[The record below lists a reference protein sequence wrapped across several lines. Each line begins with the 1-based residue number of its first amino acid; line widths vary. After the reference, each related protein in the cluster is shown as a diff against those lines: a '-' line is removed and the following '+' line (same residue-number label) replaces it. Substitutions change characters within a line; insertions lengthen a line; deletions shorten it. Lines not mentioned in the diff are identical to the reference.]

1 MLPVAIEAVDIA
13 VLRDLIVNGVREGKT
28 IEYKREMP
36 GAADSAAVKFLAT
49 VSSFANTAGGDIL
62 LGVEANDGV
71 PVALPGIE
79 IDNPDGETLRLEHVL
94 RNGLEPRL
102 PQVDIQPVMIED
114 KRYVLVVRVARSWI
128 APHRVI
134 KNSKFYARNSAGR
147 YELDVGELRTAF
159 TMSETIAARIR
170 DFRTERIA
178 RIHSRQTPVSLNP
191 GGCMVVHVLP
201 LGAFTGATTIDIAAY
216 EISTNRIRPMGASG
230 WNWRINLDGV
240 VTFTGHDTTPSHA
253 YAQIFRT
260 GSVESACVLGIHND
274 RMFIPGMG
282 YEKEIMDCLADYI
295 EFAREFAIEP
305 PYFLFLSF
313 IGVRGYTLAVER
325 GLQWPRYVRTLQE
338 DMIILPEVVVSD
350 RDEQPHQLLKPVFDM
365 VWNAFGFIRSF
376 NYDDQGRWVGR

>member
-216 EISTNRIRPMGASG
+216 ETSTNRIRPMGASG
-230 WNWRINLDGV
+230 WNSRINLDGV
-240 VTFTGHDTTPSHA
+240 VTFTGQDTTPSHA

-260 GSVESACVLGIHND
+260 GSIESACVLGIHND
-274 RMFIPGMG
+274 RMFIPGVG
-282 YEKEIMDCLADYI
+282 YEKEIMDCLANYI
-295 EFAREFAIEP
+295 EFTREFAIEP

-313 IGVRGYTLAVER
+313 VGVRGYTLAVDR
-325 GLQWPRYVRTLQE
+325 GMLWPRSVRTLQE

-376 NYDDQGRWVGR
+376 NYDDQGRWIGR

>member
-1 MLPVAIEAVDIA
+1 MLPVAIKAVDVA
-13 VLRDLIVNGVREGKT
+13 VLRDLIANGVREGKT

-36 GAADSAAVKFLAT
+36 GTADSDVGGFLAT
-49 VSSFANTAGGDIL
+49 ISSLGNTEGGDIL

-71 PVALPGIE
+71 PVGLPGIE

-94 RNGLEPRL
+94 LNGLDPRL
-102 PQVDIQPVMIED
+102 PRVDIQPVRIED

-128 APHRVI
+128 APHRVT
-134 KNSKFYARNSAGR
+134 KNRKFYARNSAGR

-178 RIHSRQTPVSLNP
+178 RIHSRQTLVSLNP

-216 EISTNRIRPMGASG
+216 ETSTNRIRPMGASG

-240 VTFTGHDTTPSHA
+240 VTFTGHDTTPSHG

-282 YEKEIMDCLADYI
+282 YEKEIMNCLADYI

-313 IGVRGYTLAVER
+313 VGVRGYTLAVDR
-325 GLQWPRYVRTLQE
+325 GMLWPRSVRTLQE

-376 NYDDQGRWVGR
+376 NYDDQGRWIGR

>member
-13 VLRDLIVNGVREGKT
+13 VLRDLIVNGIRERKT

-36 GAADSAAVKFLAT
+36 GAADSAAVRFLAT

-201 LGAFTGATTIDIAAY
+201 LGAFTGATTIDIVAY
-216 EISTNRIRPMGASG
+216 ETSTNRIRPMGASG

-240 VTFTGHDTTPSHA
+240 VTFTGHDTTPSHG

-282 YEKEIMDCLADYI
+282 YEKEIMNCLADYI

-313 IGVRGYTLAVER
+313 VGVRGYTLAVDR
-325 GLQWPRYVRTLQE
+325 GMLWPRSVRTLQE

-376 NYDDQGRWVGR
+376 NYDDQGRWIGR

>member
-1 MLPVAIEAVDIA
+1 MLPVAIKAVDVA
-13 VLRDLIVNGVREGKT
+13 VLRDLIANGVREGKT

-36 GAADSAAVKFLAT
+36 GTADSDVGGFLAT
-49 VSSFANTAGGDIL
+49 ISSLGNTEGGDIL

-71 PVALPGIE
+71 PVGLPGIE

-94 RNGLEPRL
+94 LNGLDPRL
-102 PQVDIQPVMIED
+102 PRVDIQPVRIED

-128 APHRVI
+128 APHRVT
-134 KNSKFYARNSAGR
+134 KNRKFYARNSAGR

-216 EISTNRIRPMGASG
+216 ETSTNRIRPMGASG

-240 VTFTGHDTTPSHA
+240 VTFTGHDTTPSHG

-282 YEKEIMDCLADYI
+282 YEKEIMNCLADYI

-313 IGVRGYTLAVER
+313 VGVRGYTLAVDR
-325 GLQWPRYVRTLQE
+325 GMLWPRSVRTLQE

-376 NYDDQGRWVGR
+376 NYDDQGRWIGR

>member
-1 MLPVAIEAVDIA
+1 MLPVAIKAVDVA
-13 VLRDLIVNGVREGKT
+13 VLRDLIANGVREGKT

-36 GAADSAAVKFLAT
+36 GTADSDVGGFLAT
-49 VSSFANTAGGDIL
+49 ISSLGNTEGGDIL

-71 PVALPGIE
+71 PVGLPGIE

-94 RNGLEPRL
+94 LNGLDPRL
-102 PQVDIQPVMIED
+102 PRVDIQPVRIED

-128 APHRVI
+128 APHRVT
-134 KNSKFYARNSAGR
+134 KNRKFYARNSAGR

-159 TMSETIAARIR
+159 TMSETITARIR

-216 EISTNRIRPMGASG
+216 ETSTNRIRPMGASG

-240 VTFTGHDTTPSHA
+240 VTFTGHDTTPSHG

-282 YEKEIMDCLADYI
+282 YEKEIMNCLADYI

-313 IGVRGYTLAVER
+313 VGVRGYTLAVDR
-325 GLQWPRYVRTLQE
+325 GMLWPRSVRTLQE

-376 NYDDQGRWVGR
+376 NYDDQGRWIGR